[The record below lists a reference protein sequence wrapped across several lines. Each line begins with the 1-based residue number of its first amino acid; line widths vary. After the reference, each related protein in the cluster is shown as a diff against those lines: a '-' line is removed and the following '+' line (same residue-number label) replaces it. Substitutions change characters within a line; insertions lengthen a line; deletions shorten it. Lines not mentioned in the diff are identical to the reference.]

1 MTATSADTQILSTD
15 EEAKAE
21 EKPWK
26 VQCSF
31 GCYHARS
38 EKKKCR
44 CRCKGKLH
52 GQAHEKHLEELKL
65 DDVEFQSGEQ

>member
-1 MTATSADTQILSTD
+1 MTKTATSTKAQTSE
-15 EEAKAE
+15 EEAKNE

-26 VQCSF
+26 GQCSF
-31 GCYHARS
+31 GCYHAHS

-52 GQAHEKHLEELKL
+52 GQAHEKHHEELKL
-65 DDVEFQSGEQ
+65 EEFPLECDEQ